1 MANTHS
7 QSFFGQNTGL
17 IINSSSRVEPY
28 IFLRCFKRK
37 SDGIWEK
44 PSSKEGKVIKCSL
57 EELVMILQVL
67 NRKTL
72 NWQNFHSY
80 KDNKTSISF
89 GWEDDKA
96 KTLWINI
103 GNYSKMLNFAQA
115 EILKLLILHIL
126 EEKIKYATSS
136 KKENFEK
143 KFNQIHDHKEYNNSL
158 LQNNKN
164 TPNFNSENVSNR
176 DNRDI
181 SDVHGII
188 KGETEKALL
197 IDFDIGKEIWIPKS
211 TIHRQY
217 NPKKDISQNFLIDN
231 WVLNRNKIKA

>member
-17 IINSSSRVEPY
+17 IINSSSREEPY
-28 IFLRCFKRK
+28 IFLTCIKRK

-44 PSSKEGKVIKCSL
+44 PSLNEGKVIKCSL

-72 NWQNFHSY
+72 NWQTIHDY

-96 KTLWINI
+96 QILWINI
-103 GNYSKMLNFAQA
+103 GNYSKMLNFAQT
-115 EILKLLILHIL
+115 EILRLLILHIL
-126 EEKIKYATSS
+126 KEKIKYATSS

-143 KFNQIHDHKEYNNSL
+143 N
-158 LQNNKN
+158 
-164 TPNFNSENVSNR
+164 
-176 DNRDI
+176 
-181 SDVHGII
+181 
-188 KGETEKALL
+188 
-197 IDFDIGKEIWIPKS
+197 
-211 TIHRQY
+211 
-217 NPKKDISQNFLIDN
+217 
-231 WVLNRNKIKA
+231 

>member
-28 IFLRCFKRK
+28 IFLRCIKRK

-57 EELVMILQVL
+57 DELVMILQVL

-72 NWQNFHSY
+72 NWQSFHSY
-80 KDNKTSISF
+80 KNNKTSISF
-89 GWEDDKA
+89 GWEDEKA

-103 GNYSKMLNFAQA
+103 GNYSKMLSFAQS

-126 EEKIKYATSS
+126 KEKIKYATSS
-136 KKENFEK
+136 KKENFK
-143 KFNQIHDHKEYNNSL
+143 KNFNQIHDLKEYNNSL
-158 LQNNKN
+158 PQNNKKA
-164 TPNFNSENVSNR
+164 PNFKSENVS
-176 DNRDI
+176 NRDI

-188 KGETEKALL
+188 KSETEKALL
-197 IDFDIGKEIWIPKS
+197 IDFDTGKEIWIPKS

-217 NPKKDISQNFLIDN
+217 NSKKDLSQKFLIDN